1 MYILII
7 PGNHL
12 NDAVAKSFA
21 ESLKENRTL
30 KELDLSY
37 NEFEEHGGLYI
48 GAALVRL

>member
-7 PGNHL
+7 PGNHF